1 MKKNNVAKKI
11 FMQPLSSIFGVTVL
25 LTEFLFTLPSMIIWN
40 KNNEVKF
47 NPFVNW
53 HSDLG
58 NMDFNAGGHFWYNTG
73 QVVQSIAIIFFAG
86 GLYILNEKRK
96 EEISIRKGQIFL
108 IAAGISLLICGGLYP
123 ETVSD
128 IQLIEKSSTERNFS
142 FLSSPHIVLTFLLF
156 IFLTI
161 GIGFT
166 AWNLRKV
173 PEYKIASKF
182 GLFAFAANAIIL
194 PANILFNIPIVEY
207 IAVFS
212 AEIFIAFLGIN
223 IFSRNRYLQT
233 IMA

>member
-1 MKKNNVAKKI
+1 MGKSCFAKKI

-25 LTEFLFTLPSMIIWN
+25 LTEFLFTLPALIIWN

-58 NMDFNAGGHFWYNTG
+58 NMDYNVGGNFWYNTG
-73 QVVQSIAIIFFAG
+73 QVVQAIAIIFFAG
-86 GLYILNEKRK
+86 GLYILNEKYNN
-96 EEISIRKGQIFL
+96 ISIRKGQIFL
-108 IAAGISLLICGGLYP
+108 ILAGIALLICGGLYP
-123 ETVSD
+123 ETASD

-142 FLSSPHIVLTFLLF
+142 FLTSPHIVLTFLLF
-156 IFLTI
+156 IFLSI
-161 GIGFT
+161 GIGIL
-166 AWNLRKV
+166 AWKLRSLS
-173 PEYKIASKF
+173 EYKTASMI
-182 GLFAFAANAIIL
+182 GMFAFVANAIIF

-223 IFSRNRYLQT
+223 IFKNSRN
-233 IMA
+233 